1 LFSKEHTMKTNR
13 RDFIKKTGLAF
24 GAVAIAGTGVELV
37 ASQSFDKSKL
47 ANQEQIDLLSRFEDW
62 VNDYIVVVEEE
73 KRENREFKNNTA
85 LTQLPEEME
94 KWMPELKRHMTDKQF
109 AQEYLKVSNK
119 LTQAIDQ
126 HF

>member
-47 ANQEQIDLLSRFEDW
+47 ANQEQIDLL
-62 VNDYIVVVEEE
+62 
-73 KRENREFKNNTA
+73 ENREFKNNTA

>member
-1 LFSKEHTMKTNR
+1 MKTNR
-13 RDFIKKTGLAF
+13 RDFLKKTGIALSAA
-24 GAVAIAGTGVELV
+24 AVAGAGVSVVG
-37 ASQSFDKSKL
+37 SKSFDSSKL

-62 VNDYIVVVEEE
+62 VNDYIAVVEEE

-94 KWMPELKRHMTDKQF
+94 KWMPELKKHLSDKQF
-109 AQEYLKVSNK
+109 AQEYLKVSDK